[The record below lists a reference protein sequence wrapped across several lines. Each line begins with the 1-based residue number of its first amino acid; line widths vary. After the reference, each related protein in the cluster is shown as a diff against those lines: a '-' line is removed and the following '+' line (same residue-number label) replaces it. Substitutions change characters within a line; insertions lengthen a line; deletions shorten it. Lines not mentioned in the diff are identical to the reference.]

1 MSAAAMPAHTPSALS
16 RWIGANRIF
25 AYALM
30 ISVGVHA
37 ALLTVRFVAP
47 EVFNLRA
54 EDPGL
59 EVVLL
64 NTKSERAPSKA
75 EVLAQVAFEGGG
87 DKDAGQ
93 ASSPL
98 PNVGYAREGDSLQEQ
113 RKRLEQLESEQQ
125 KLLASVRDGKRSVD
139 PIVDRKALEDRLD
152 PTAEDIVDSARA
164 LAQQAAIIN
173 DRIEAENKRP
183 KKYFF
188 GTSAKDYAAAM
199 YVDAFRTKVERW
211 GNLNYP
217 IEARGRLYGQVQL
230 TVVIDKDGQIRE
242 LDVTRTSGNRVLDMA
257 ALNIV
262 RRAAPYGKFTKQMK
276 SEMDLLSITRTMIFT
291 NDAIETR
298 SR

>member
-1 MSAAAMPAHTPSALS
+1 MSAAALPSRPSAAPS
-16 RWIGANRIF
+16 WVAQNRVL
-25 AYALM
+25 AYALAV
-30 ISVGVHA
+30 SVGLHA
-37 ALLTVRFVAP
+37 ALLTIRFVAP
-47 EVFNLRA
+47 EAFNLRA
-54 EDPGL
+54 DDPGL

-64 NTKSERAPSKA
+64 NTKGERVPSKA

-87 DKDAGQ
+87 DKDSGQ

-98 PNVGYAREGDSLQEQ
+98 PNVGYTREGDALQEQ
-113 RKRLEQLESEQQ
+113 RKRLEQLETEQQ
-125 KLLASVRDGKRSVD
+125 KLMATVRDAKSSAD
-139 PIVDRKALEDRLD
+139 PIIDRKALEDRLD

-164 LAQQAAIIN
+164 LARQAAIIN

-183 KKYFF
+183 KKHIF

-217 IEARGRLYGQVQL
+217 AEARGRLYGQVQL
-230 TVVIDKDGQIRE
+230 TVVLDREGQIRE
-242 LDVTRTSGNRVLDMA
+242 LEINHTSGNRVLDMA
-257 ALNIV
+257 ALNII

-276 SEMDLLSITRTMIFT
+276 GEMDLLSITRTMIFT
-291 NDAIETR
+291 NDVIETR